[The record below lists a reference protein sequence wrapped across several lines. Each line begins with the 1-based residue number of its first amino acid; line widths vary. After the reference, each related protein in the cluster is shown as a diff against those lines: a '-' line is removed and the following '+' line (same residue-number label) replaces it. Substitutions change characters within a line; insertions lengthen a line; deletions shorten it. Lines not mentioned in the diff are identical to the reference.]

1 MDNELQYTV
10 SYLISDVERDQRVD
24 LFLASR
30 MEDLTR
36 SRIQR
41 LIKSGLVTVN
51 KQTPK
56 MSYHLKQGDQIEVTI
71 PPVSSS
77 LLEPESVEFSI
88 IHEDSSLLV
97 IDKPPGIVIHPAP
110 GHSKGTL
117 VHGLLDRCS
126 DLSGIGGISRPGIV
140 HRLDKDTS
148 GIMVV
153 AKNDKAHSSLSKQ
166 FKARTITKRYITLV
180 HGVLDRMEGEIDL
193 PIGRHPIKR
202 KKMSV
207 RGAGGRNALTLW
219 KKVEEIVDMFSLLVI
234 TLKTGRTHQIRVHL
248 SHIGHPIVGDHI
260 YGMKKRWWGVN
271 NLMAAYL
278 RSSIARQMLH
288 AEALG
293 FIHPDT
299 GKYCEFEAPIP
310 EDMESVIN
318 CLRHVGVKDKNA

>member
-117 VHGLLDRCS
+117 VHGLLD
-126 DLSGIGGISRPGIV
+126 P
-140 HRLDKDTS
+140 
-148 GIMVV
+148 
-153 AKNDKAHSSLSKQ
+153 
-166 FKARTITKRYITLV
+166 YLV
-180 HGVLDRMEGEIDL
+180 
-193 PIGRHPIKR
+193 
-202 KKMSV
+202 
-207 RGAGGRNALTLW
+207 
-219 KKVEEIVDMFSLLVI
+219 
-234 TLKTGRTHQIRVHL
+234 
-248 SHIGHPIVGDHI
+248 
-260 YGMKKRWWGVN
+260 Y
-271 NLMAAYL
+271 
-278 RSSIARQMLH
+278 
-288 AEALG
+288 
-293 FIHPDT
+293 
-299 GKYCEFEAPIP
+299 
-310 EDMESVIN
+310 
-318 CLRHVGVKDKNA
+318 